1 MDASLASWL
10 VAGAGVYAA
19 AGFLFALVFVF
30 KGVGRIDPAAR
41 EARIGFRLLI
51 LPASIALWPILLRR
65 WLSGARQPPE
75 ERSPH
80 REVAAGR

>member
-10 VAGAGVYAA
+10 VVGAGLYAA
-19 AGFLFALVFVF
+19 AGALFAVLFVS

-41 EARIGFRLLI
+41 GARLGFRLLI

-65 WLSGARQPPE
+65 WLSGVEEPPA
-75 ERSPH
+75 ERNAH
-80 REVAAGR
+80 REAAGR